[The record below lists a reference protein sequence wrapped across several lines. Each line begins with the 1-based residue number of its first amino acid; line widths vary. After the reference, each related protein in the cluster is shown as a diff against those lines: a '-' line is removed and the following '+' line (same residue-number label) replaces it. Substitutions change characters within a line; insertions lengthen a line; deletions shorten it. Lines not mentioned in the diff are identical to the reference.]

1 MIIWSNSPIM
11 LFRGNSGGKAVL
23 YQAQAGTKAL
33 ACSAN
38 REAVGCFDK
47 ALDALYYLPKTRK
60 NLEKAIDLRLDLRNA
75 LFLLGEFARIRT
87 CLSEAHNIAKNLT
100 DAYRL
105 RRVWNLQLSYFSL
118 TGEPDRALALGER
131 ALALE
136 MNTADLGA
144 DIVTK
149 NYMGIAYHVTGNYYR

>member
-105 RRVWNLQLSYFSL
+105 RRASTLLFLSNRR
-118 TGEPDRALALGER
+118 TRPC
-131 ALALE
+131 
-136 MNTADLGA
+136 
-144 DIVTK
+144 
-149 NYMGIAYHVTGNYYR
+149 H